1 MELRESLGIVE
12 YAARLKANLYGY
24 SCSITP
30 HRYTK
35 RKEGD
40 YSFCFLRDNDII
52 GFTLRSVTLSEID
65 IIKMAKS
72 EARLKKFLKKID
84 KILSPNAVMLENGS
98 QKKHVL

>member
-1 MELRESLGIVE
+1 MGIKESLGIVE

-24 SCSITP
+24 SCNITP
-30 HRYTK
+30 HRYYRYTK

-52 GFTLRSVTLSEID
+52 GITLRSITLSEID

-84 KILSPNAVMLENGS
+84 KILSPNAVMLENRS
-98 QKKHVL
+98 QK

>member
-35 RKEGD
+35 RKERD

-52 GFTLRSVTLSEID
+52 GFTLRID

-98 QKKHVL
+98 QK

>member
-1 MELRESLGIVE
+1 MEFRESLGIVE

-40 YSFCFLRDNDII
+40 YSFCFLKETMIF

-84 KILSPNAVMLENGS
+84 KILSPNAVMLENRS
-98 QKKHVL
+98 QK

>member
-1 MELRESLGIVE
+1 MGIRESLGIVE

-35 RKEGD
+35 RKEED

-52 GFTLRSVTLSEID
+52 GFTLRSITLSETD

-72 EARLKKFLKKID
+72 ETRLKKFLKRID
-84 KILSPNAVMLENGS
+84 KILSPNAVMLENKS
-98 QKKHVL
+98 QNLHSL

>member
-1 MELRESLGIVE
+1 MGIRESLGIVE

-30 HRYTK
+30 HRYDK
-35 RKEGD
+35 RKKGD
-40 YSFCFLRDNDII
+40 YSFCFFKYNGPH
-52 GFTLRSVTLSEID
+52 GFTLRSITLSEID

-98 QKKHVL
+98 QK

>member
-30 HRYTK
+30 HKYTK
-35 RKEGD
+35 HKKGD

-52 GFTLRSVTLSEID
+52 GFTLRSIILSEID
-65 IIKMAKS
+65 VIRISKS
-72 EARLKKFLKKID
+72 EARLRKFLKKID
-84 KILSPNAVMLENGS
+84 KVLSPNASMLENKS
-98 QKKHVL
+98 QK